1 MKPVSIVVAVSE
13 NGVIGVRNQLPWRIP
28 GDLARFKRITMG
40 NTLLMGRKT
49 FESIGKPLPG
59 RTSLVLTRDPSY
71 RAPEGV
77 LVAHGVDEAM
87 ARAPGPEIFVI
98 GGGEIYD
105 LLLAAADR
113 IYLTRVH
120 GKYEGDT
127 FFDSPDADEWTLESS
142 VRGDAEGDVPAHT
155 FEIYDRRPSD
165 C

>member
-1 MKPVSIVVAVSE
+1 VKPVAIVVAVAE

-49 FESIGKPLPG
+49 FESIGRALPG
-59 RTSLVLTRDPSY
+59 RTSLVLTRDASY
-71 RAPEGV
+71 RPDGGV

-87 ARAPGPEIFVI
+87 AKAPGPEIFVI
-98 GGGEIYD
+98 GGGEIYG
-105 LLLAAADR
+105 LLLPATDR

-120 GKYEGDT
+120 QHYEGDT
-127 FFDSPDADEWTLESS
+127 FFASPDEEQWMLESS
-142 VRGDAEGDVPAHT
+142 EPGEVTGSTPRHT

>member
-1 MKPVSIVVAVSE
+1 MKPVSIVVAVSD

-28 GDLARFKRITMG
+28 ADLARFKRITMG
-40 NTLLMGRKT
+40 NTLVMGRKT
-49 FESIGKPLPG
+49 FESIGRPLPG

-71 RAPEGV
+71 QAPEGV

-105 LLLAAADR
+105 LLLPSADR

-120 GKYEGDT
+120 ERFEGDT
-127 FFDSPDADEWTLESS
+127 FFPSLDQEEWALESS
-142 VRGDAEGDVPAHT
+142 VPGEATSPVPPHT
-155 FEIYDRRPSD
+155 FEVYDRRPAD

>member
-1 MKPVSIVVAVSE
+1 VKPVAIVVAVSD
-13 NGVIGVRNQLPWRIP
+13 NGVIGARNQLPWRIP
-28 GDLARFKRITMG
+28 GDLARFKKITMG

-49 FESIGKPLPG
+49 FESIGRPLPG
-59 RTSLVLTRDPSY
+59 RTSVVLTRDPSY

-105 LLLAAADR
+105 LLLPATDR

-120 GKYEGDT
+120 GQYEGDT
-127 FFDSPDADEWTLESS
+127 FFELPDADEWTLESS
-142 VRGDAEGDVPAHT
+142 VPGEALDPVPPHT